1 MNASNLFKWEL
12 YEQDGITVIKPLCK
26 EITFKNSKDF
36 HERVKEV
43 LSDKEA
49 PRIVLDFSE
58 VEILDSLSL
67 GILVAISKHVKQK
80 GGEVVI
86 ASISTPVKEL
96 FSLLNFSNVF
106 RCYDTAQEAVK
117 NL

>member
-12 YEQDGITVIKPLCK
+12 NEQDGVTVIKPLCK

-43 LSDKEA
+43 VAERDA

-58 VEILDSLSL
+58 VDILDSLSL
-67 GILVAISKHVKQK
+67 GILVAISKHVNQK
-80 GGEVVI
+80 GGKIVI
-86 ASISTPVKEL
+86 ASISTPVREL

-106 RCYDTAQEAVK
+106 RCFDTAEEAVEHI
-117 NL
+117 